1 MTLVPTPPPHRQQAK
16 MDPGPNDAGL
26 YRSRSLQ
33 SPRWQLTKHFS
44 WFSVLPWSKPCATKT
59 TGKTLSAIPLHNFLA
74 FWSCTKE
81 ASVAA
86 RSGPGDVI
94 LQGFVRVKK
103 ANQRKKCLSISV
115 RTASSLSFWL
125 NLMCIEY
132 PRLRRKI
139 PRRISREYVLTL
151 ATRAL
156 PLPIVRVAGFA

>member
-1 MTLVPTPPPHRQQAK
+1 MRLMLPRGQIKYRRLKMRKALVEKGRERIGGDSSPRPPPPHRQQAK

-103 ANQRKKCLSISV
+103 ANQRKKMLEHLSEDG
-115 RTASSLSFWL
+115 LF
-125 NLMCIEY
+125 IEF
-132 PRLRRKI
+132 
-139 PRRISREYVLTL
+139 L
-151 ATRAL
+151 AK
-156 PLPIVRVAGFA
+156 PDVY